1 MALRQRPRES
11 SHHNMISNFNPTTD
25 MPLLLGSFADDFT
38 GASDLA
44 DTLVASDLRT
54 ILLIG
59 LPEGGL
65 PAEAADA
72 EAVVF
77 ALKTRSIHPSEAVR
91 QSLAAARLLR
101 SAGCRHLYFKY
112 CSTFDSTGAGNIGP
126 VADALLNE
134 LEIDFTIFC
143 PAFPKNGRKVFN
155 GYLFVG
161 PVLLSESGMQN
172 HPLTPMTDPNLVRV
186 LQAQTRHRVGLIGFD
201 SVSRGTAAIRAE
213 MLRLRSEGVRHAI
226 VDAVGEDDLAA
237 IGAAALDEGMVLTT
251 GGSGLGG
258 GLALSLRRP
267 AEAHRERTAMKL
279 PKVQGPAAI
288 IAGSCS
294 RATLG
299 QIDHFVRA
307 DKPFFRIEIGS
318 LLAGKERVVAQ
329 ALAWAKPRLGS
340 EPLLIAASEPPSAVA
355 QHQQTHGRE
364 QVGHLIE
371 TALAEIAC
379 GLVGAGVRRLVLAGG
394 ETSSAAVERLGV
406 RALRIGPRI
415 DPGVPWTFS
424 LGGDPLALALKSGN
438 FGAPDFFSSA
448 FNKLPN

>member
-1 MALRQRPRES
+1 
-11 SHHNMISNFNPTTD
+11 
-25 MPLLLGSFADDFT
+25 MPLLFGSVADDFT

-44 DTLVASDLRT
+44 DTLVTSGLGT

-59 LPEGGL
+59 LPESGKL

-77 ALKTRSIHPSEAVR
+77 ALKTRSIQASEAVR
-91 QSLAAARLLR
+91 QSLAAARSLR

-112 CSTFDSTGAGNIGP
+112 CSTFDSTEKGNIGP
-126 VADALLNE
+126 VADALLDE
-134 LEIDFTIFC
+134 AGDDFTLFC

-186 LQAQTRHRVGLIGFD
+186 LQSQTRHNVGLIGFD
-201 SVSRGTAAIRAE
+201 AVSRGASAIRAE
-213 MLRLRSEGVRHAI
+213 MQILRGKGVRYAI
-226 VDAVGEDDLAA
+226 VDAVDEDDLAA
-237 IGAAALDEGMVLTT
+237 IGAAALNEGLVFTT

-258 GLALSLRRP
+258 GLALSLRSP
-267 AEAHRERTAMKL
+267 AESGTERAAVRF
-279 PKVQGPAAI
+279 PSVQGPAAV

-299 QIDHFVRA
+299 QIEHFVKAER
-307 DKPFFRIEIGS
+307 PFFRVEVGS

-340 EPLLIAASEPPSAVA
+340 EPLLIAASQSPTAVV
-355 QHQQTHGRE
+355 QHQQMHGRE
-364 QVGHLIE
+364 HVGHLIE
-371 TALAEIAC
+371 SALAEIAY
-379 GLVGAGVRRLVLAGG
+379 GLVSAGVRRLILAGG
-394 ETSSAAVERLGV
+394 ETSSAAVERLDV
-406 RALRIGPRI
+406 RALRIGPTI

-424 LGGDPLALALKSGN
+424 LGNDPLAFALKSGN
-438 FGAPDFFSSA
+438 FGAPDFFTSA

>member
-1 MALRQRPRES
+1 
-11 SHHNMISNFNPTTD
+11 
-25 MPLLLGSFADDFT
+25 MPLLLGSVADDFT

-44 DTLVASDLRT
+44 DTLVASGLST

-59 LPEGGL
+59 LPEGGKL

-77 ALKTRSIHPSEAVR
+77 ALKTRSIQASEAVK
-91 QSLAAARLLR
+91 QSLSAARFLR

-112 CSTFDSTGAGNIGP
+112 CSTFDSTDAGNIGP
-126 VADALLNE
+126 VED
-134 LEIDFTIFC
+134 DFTIFC
-143 PAFPKNGRKVFN
+143 PAFPKNGRKIFN

-186 LQAQTRHRVGLIGFD
+186 LQGQTRHKVGLIGFD
-201 SVSRGTAAIRAE
+201 AVNRGASAIRAA
-213 MLRLRSEGVRHAI
+213 MQKLRGQGVRYAI
-226 VDAVGEDDLAA
+226 VDAVDEDDLAA
-237 IGAAALDEGMVLTT
+237 IGAAALDEGLVFTT

-258 GLALSLRRP
+258 GLALSLRNP
-267 AEAHRERTAMKL
+267 DESGTERAAMRY
-279 PKVQGPAAI
+279 PKVQGPAAV

-299 QIDHFVRA
+299 QIEHFVKA
-307 DKPFFRIEIGS
+307 DKPFFRVEIGS

-340 EPLLIAASEPPSAVA
+340 EPLLIAASESPTAVA

-364 QVGHLIE
+364 HVGHLIE
-371 TALAEIAC
+371 SALAEIAQ
-379 GLVGAGVRRLVLAGG
+379 GLVSAGVRRLIVAGG
-394 ETSSAAVERLGV
+394 ETSSAAVERLDV
-406 RALRIGPRI
+406 RALRIGPTI

-424 LGGDPLALALKSGN
+424 LGNDPLALALKSGN
-438 FGAPDFFSSA
+438 FGAPDFFTSA

>member
-1 MALRQRPRES
+1 
-11 SHHNMISNFNPTTD
+11 
-25 MPLLLGSFADDFT
+25 MPLLLGSVADDFT

-44 DTLVASDLRT
+44 DTLVTSGLST

-59 LPEGGL
+59 LPEGGKL

-77 ALKTRSIHPSEAVR
+77 ALKTRSIQAPEAVR
-91 QSLAAARLLR
+91 QSLATSRFLR

-112 CSTFDSTGAGNIGP
+112 CSTFDSTDAGNIGP
-126 VADALLNE
+126 VADALLDE
-134 LEIDFTIFC
+134 VEDDFTIFC
-143 PAFPKNGRKVFN
+143 PAFPKNGRKIFN

-186 LQAQTRHRVGLIGFD
+186 LQGQTRHKVGLIGFGA
-201 SVSRGTAAIRAE
+201 VNRGASAIQAA
-213 MLRLRSEGVRHAI
+213 MQKLRGQGVRYAI
-226 VDAVGEDDLAA
+226 VDAVDEDDLAA
-237 IGAAALDEGMVLTT
+237 IGAAVLDEGLVFST

-258 GLALSLRRP
+258 GLALSLRNP
-267 AEAHRERTAMKL
+267 AESETERAAMRY
-279 PKVQGPAAI
+279 PKVQGPAAV

-299 QIDHFVRA
+299 QIEHFVKA
-307 DKPFFRIEIGS
+307 DKPFFRVEIGS

-329 ALAWAKPRLGS
+329 ALAWARPRLGS
-340 EPLLIAASEPPSAVA
+340 EPLLIAASESPTAVA
-355 QHQQTHGRE
+355 QHQQAHGRE
-364 QVGHLIE
+364 QIGHLVE
-371 TALAEIAC
+371 SALAEIAG
-379 GLVGAGVRRLVLAGG
+379 GLVGAGVRQLILAGG

-406 RALRIGPRI
+406 RALRIGPTI

-424 LGGDPLALALKSGN
+424 LGDNPLALALKSGN
-438 FGAPDFFSSA
+438 FGAPDFFTSA
-448 FNKLPN
+448 FDKLPD